1 MTRAPV
7 GFPTDRSIGFS
18 PLTLRLRKWG
28 QSGMQSWIWNGGA
41 IVWLLAVLS
50 TGVARAEGVDAA
62 LTAFTKGSS
71 VTVDHSAFDALL
83 KAYVAPAERG
93 LNRVDY
99 KALKAEK
106 HRALKAYI
114 ASLEKVN
121 VATLDRPE
129 QFAFWANLYNAKTV
143 DIVLDKYPVKSIK
156 DISLG
161 GGLIA
166 AVTGGPWKAK
176 VLRIAGRE
184 VSLDDIEHGILRP
197 IFKDSRVHSAVNC
210 ATVGCPNIGREAL
223 SGARLDEQLDAAARA
238 FINSPRGIVVSDGR
252 VTASSIYSWFQN
264 DFGGTPAGVLEHARR
279 YADPALK
286 KKLDGMTSITE
297 FGYDWTLNE
306 TRK

>member
-7 GFPTDRSIGFS
+7 GFPTDRSIGFN

-28 QSGMQSWIWNGGA
+28 QSGMQSWNWNGGA
-41 IVWLLAVLS
+41 IVLLLAVLS

-83 KAYVAPAERG
+83 KAYVTPAERG
-93 LNRVDY
+93 LNRFDY
-99 KALKAEK
+99 KALKTEK
-106 HRALKAYI
+106 QQALKAYI
-114 ASLEKVN
+114 AALEKVN
-121 VATLDRPE
+121 VATLDRRE
-129 QFAFWANLYNAKTV
+129 QFAYWANLYNAKTV

-197 IFKDSRVHSAVNC
+197 IFKDPRVHYAVNC
-210 ATVGCPNIGREAL
+210 ASVGCPNIGREAL

-238 FINSPRGIVVSDGR
+238 F
-252 VTASSIYSWFQN
+252 SSK
-264 DFGGTPAGVLEHARR
+264 AA
-279 YADPALK
+279 A
-286 KKLDGMTSITE
+286 
-297 FGYDWTLNE
+297 
-306 TRK
+306 